1 MTSTHDLTRSPSPAP
16 SRTRRFTA
24 WPLWA
29 SVAGIAGA
37 AATVGTDLRP
47 AAEMEAAEQGRD
59 HLVTSADMIGLDP
72 VLGRIG
78 FTIGILAVTALLV
91 FAASWRRH
99 IETRYPRSTAARLV
113 SIGLVATAGALFLGY
128 GWRGSLAN
136 YLGPEAGMYGPEGLF
151 VYYVLT
157 DFGAYLPWI
166 GVTISAFGLAWMA
179 WAERQVSRVLGTVTA
194 VFAVGTIGAVLV
206 SGVPGLPGVLMPV
219 WLTITGIW
227 LAVGRRTVNEAD

>member
-1 MTSTHDLTRSPSPAP
+1 MTRSPSSPP
-16 SRTRRFTA
+16 SRTRRFAA

-37 AATVGTDLRP
+37 AATLGTDLRP
-47 AAEMEAAEQGRD
+47 AAEMEAEAEGRD

-78 FTIGILAVTALLV
+78 FTIGILAIAGLLV

-113 SIGLVATAGALFLGY
+113 SIGLIATAGALILGY

-136 YLGPEAGMYGPEGLF
+136 YLGPEAGLYGPEGLF
-151 VYYVLT
+151 VYYILT
-157 DFGAYLPWI
+157 DFGAYLPWM

-179 WAERQVSRVLGTVTA
+179 WAERHISRILGTVTA
-194 VFAVGTIGAVLV
+194 IFAVGTIGTVVA
-206 SGVPGLPGVLMPV
+206 SGVPGLPGVFMPV

-227 LAVGRRTVNEAD
+227 LAVGRRTVTVVD